1 MNKRHSVC
9 HLLFAGMMS
18 VGLGQEH
25 AISSAHV
32 TATTSAQTVRMQ
44 IHQAQHSNETPI
56 SDSGSASNVEGG
68 SHSSQSTGDSVLFG
82 GDSCRPEEI
91 ETRPCQ

>member
-18 VGLGQEH
+18 VGLSQER
-25 AISSAHV
+25 AISSEHV
-32 TATTSAQTVRMQ
+32 TGTIPAQTVQMQ
-44 IHQAQHSNETPI
+44 THRAQRNNETPI
-56 SDSGSASNVEGG
+56 SDSGSPSNIEGA
-68 SHSSQSTGDSVLFG
+68 SHSLRSADKAVLFG
-82 GDSCRPEEI
+82 DDSCHPEEV